1 MGDSASGSKARKFG
15 TGIVFWDIENAGVP
29 QGMSVKEVVKRI
41 RAKVQELVTSIVSI
55 QCYHEVQ
62 AFGKAHAA
70 RTALLDHGVKVVDV
84 PHNGVQDAADKAIL
98 VDMMMFALD
107 HKPPAAVVLIS
118 GDRDF
123 VYACSALQNRGYNVI
138 LFTPPSGAPEVLL
151 ENCNIVCDLR
161 ADVLGMRPLHQRAV
175 NTAVDRKAAP
185 GVV

>member
-84 PHNGVQDAADKAIL
+84 PHNGGVPSLTLTRAHACTQQHTYTSTHLPPSVSPLPSLPVL
-98 VDMMMFALD
+98 V
-107 HKPPAAVVLIS
+107 PPPW
-118 GDRDF
+118 RWRMC
-123 VYACSALQNRGYNVI
+123 VYACMHACVCVCVFCWRGLLCLPTGI
-138 LFTPPSGAPEVLL
+138 LL
-151 ENCNIVCDLR
+151 
-161 ADVLGMRPLHQRAV
+161 PLHCLPCV
-175 NTAVDRKAAP
+175 YVFVS
-185 GVV
+185 GV